1 MTTVCTTVITRRP
14 QQAERIARE
23 LREHGGHDVEVAG
36 CMLTTDA
43 PGSAVIEAAFR
54 SGVQAESMA
63 GLPEPDPKCRSTV
76 HRWRSMSHHVR
87 VQPVR

>member
-1 MTTVCTTVITRRP
+1 VTTVVTRRP

-23 LREHGGHDVEVAG
+23 LREHAGYQVEVAG
-36 CMLTTDA
+36 CLLTTDA
-43 PGSAVIEAAFR
+43 PSAAVIEAGFR

-63 GLPEPDPKCRSTV
+63 GLPEPAPKCRSTV
-76 HRWRSMSHHVR
+76 HRWRSMSQHVR